1 MPWASVVICQHE
13 GVVAA
18 SGVRINWMQ
27 IPPRVRAGIEGII
40 GGGAVVTAVSQ
51 PGGFSPGTADRV
63 VTADGRRAFVKAV
76 SSMQNAR
83 SPSLH
88 RAEAQVVGQ
97 LPSNSYVPALL
108 GVYDDG
114 AWVGLVFEDVDGHT
128 PALPWNPAE
137 LEAAMTAL
145 QQMAKE
151 FTPSPVPHLASVTS
165 FYATVFA
172 GWERIRAEPPA
183 DLDPWARHHLDD
195 LCRLAARGLASLAGD
210 SLLHTD
216 IRADNL
222 LIRTDGTVAVVDWP
236 WACTGAAWFDQL
248 LLCVNVDLYGGYDSE
263 NLVRHYLETVNR
275 DDITA
280 ALAGLCGYF
289 TDVTRQPPDPGLPT
303 VRAFQRAH
311 ARSTLSW
318 LRRRYPT

>member
-1 MPWASVVICQHE
+1 M
-13 GVVAA
+13 AA
-18 SGVRINWMQ
+18 SGVRISWTQ
-27 IPPRVRAGIEGII
+27 LPVQVRAGIEAII
-40 GGGAVVTAVSQ
+40 GGGAVITAVSQ
-51 PGGFSPGTADRV
+51 SGGFSPGTADRV
-63 VTADGRRAFVKAV
+63 VTADGHRAFVKAV
-76 SSMQNAR
+76 SSIQNER
-83 SPSLH
+83 SPSVH
-88 RAEAQVVGQ
+88 RAEANVVGQ

-114 AWVGLVFEDVDGHT
+114 AWVGLVFEDLDGHT
-128 PALPWNPAE
+128 PALPWNAAD
-137 LEAAMTAL
+137 LEAAMTTL
-145 QQMAKE
+145 REMAGE
-151 FTPSPVPHLASVTS
+151 FTPNPVPDLPSVTS
-165 FYATVFA
+165 SYATVFA
-172 GWERIRAEPPA
+172 GWERIRTEPPD

-210 SLLHTD
+210 CLVHTD

-248 LLCVNVDLYGGYDSE
+248 LLCVNVDLYGGYDPE
-263 NLVRHYLETVNR
+263 QLVLNYLETVNR

-289 TDVTRQPPDPGLPT
+289 TDVARQPPDPGLPT
-303 VRAFQRAH
+303 VRAFQRAQ
-311 ARSTLSW
+311 ARSTLTW

>member
-1 MPWASVVICQHE
+1 MICQHE
-13 GVVAA
+13 EMVTA
-18 SGVRINWMQ
+18 SGVRISWTQ
-27 IPPRVRAGIEGII
+27 IPAWVRAGIEAII

-51 PGGFSPGTADRV
+51 SGGFSPGTADRV

-76 SSMQNAR
+76 SSMQNER

-114 AWVGLVFEDVDGHT
+114 AWVGLVFEDLDGRT
-128 PALPWNPAE
+128 PVLPWNPAE

-145 QQMAKE
+145 QHMAKE
-151 FTPSPVPHLASVTS
+151 FTPSPVPHLQSVTN

-172 GWERIRAEPPA
+172 GWERIRTEPPA
-183 DLDPWARHHLDD
+183 DLDPWARHHLDS
-195 LCRLAARGLASLAGD
+195 LCRLATRGLTSLAGE

-248 LLCVNVDLYGGYDSE
+248 LLCVNVDLYGGYDPE
-263 NLVRHYLETVNR
+263 KLVRHYLESVNG

-289 TDVTRQPPDPGLPT
+289 TDVARQPPDPGLPT
-303 VRAFQRAH
+303 VRAFQQAQ
-311 ARSTLSW
+311 ARSTLDW

>member
-1 MPWASVVICQHE
+1 
-13 GVVAA
+13 
-18 SGVRINWMQ
+18 MQ
-27 IPPRVRAGIEGII
+27 IPAQVRAGIEAII
-40 GGGAVVTAVSQ
+40 GGGAVITAVSQ

-63 VTADGRRAFVKAV
+63 VTVDGRRAFVKAV
-76 SSMQNAR
+76 SSIQNER

-88 RAEAQVVGQ
+88 RAEAHVVGQ
-97 LPSNSYVPALL
+97 LPSNSYVPTLL

-114 AWVGLVFEDVDGHT
+114 AWVGLVFEDLDGHT
-128 PALPWNPAE
+128 PALPWNAAE
-137 LEAAMTAL
+137 LEAAMTTL
-145 QQMAKE
+145 REMAKE
-151 FTPSPVPHLASVTS
+151 FTPNPVSSLPPITS

-172 GWERIRAEPPA
+172 GWERIRNDPPA
-183 DLDPWARHHLDD
+183 DLNPWARDHLDG
-195 LCRLAARGLASLAGD
+195 LCRLAARGLACLAGE

-248 LLCVNVDLYGGYDSE
+248 LLCVNVDLYGGYDPE
-263 NLVRHYLETVNR
+263 RLVLRYLETVNG

-280 ALAGLCGYF
+280 VLAGLCGYF
-289 TDVTRQPPDPGLPT
+289 TDVARQPPDPGLPT

-318 LRRRYPT
+318 LRRRFLT

>member
-1 MPWASVVICQHE
+1 MICQHE
-13 GVVAA
+13 EVVAA
-18 SGVRINWMQ
+18 SGVRISWMQ
-27 IPPRVRAGIEGII
+27 IPPRVRVGIEAII

-76 SSMQNAR
+76 SSIQNER

-88 RAEAQVVGQ
+88 RAEAHVVGQ

-108 GVYDDG
+108 GVYDDDV
-114 AWVGLVFEDVDGHT
+114 WVGLVFEDLDGHT
-128 PALPWNPAE
+128 PALPWNAAE
-137 LEAAMTAL
+137 LEAAMTTL
-145 QQMAKE
+145 QQTARE
-151 FTPSPVPHLASVTS
+151 FTPNPVPNLPAVTS

-172 GWERIRAEPPA
+172 GWERIRTEPPA
-183 DLDPWARHHLDD
+183 DLNPWARHHLDD
-195 LCRLAARGLASLAGD
+195 LCRLAVRGLASLAGN

-248 LLCVNVDLYGGYDSE
+248 LLCVNVDLYGGYDPE
-263 NLVRHYLETVNR
+263 QLVLHYLETVNH

-303 VRAFQRAH
+303 VRAFQRAQ

>member
-1 MPWASVVICQHE
+1 MICQHE
-13 GVVAA
+13 EVVAA
-18 SGVRINWMQ
+18 SGVRITWMQ
-27 IPPRVRAGIEGII
+27 VPARVRAGIEAII

-51 PGGFSPGTADRV
+51 SGGFSPGTADRV

-76 SSMQNAR
+76 SSIQNER

-88 RAEAQVVGQ
+88 RAEAQVVAQ

-114 AWVGLVFEDVDGHT
+114 GWVGLVFEDLDGHS
-128 PALPWNPAE
+128 PALPWNAAE
-137 LEAAMTAL
+137 LEAAMTTL

-151 FTPSPVPHLASVTS
+151 FTPTPVANLQSVTS

-172 GWERIRAEPPA
+172 GWERIRSEPPA
-183 DLDPWARHHLDD
+183 DLDPWAWHHLDD
-195 LCRLAARGLASLAGD
+195 LCRLAARGLACLAGD

-248 LLCVNVDLYGGYDSE
+248 LLCVNVDLYGGHDPE
-263 NLVRHYLETVNR
+263 KLVLHYLETVNR

-280 ALAGLCGYF
+280 ALAALCGYF
-289 TDVTRQPPDPGLPT
+289 TDVARQPPDPGLPT
-303 VRAFQRAH
+303 VRAFQQAQ

>member
-1 MPWASVVICQHE
+1 MPRASVTICQHE
-13 GVVAA
+13 EVVAA
-18 SGVRINWMQ
+18 SGVRISWTQ
-27 IPPRVRAGIEGII
+27 LPARVRAGIEAII
-40 GGGAVVTAVSQ
+40 GGGVVVTAVSQ
-51 PGGFSPGTADRV
+51 SGGFSPGTADRV
-63 VTADGRRAFVKAV
+63 VTANGRRAFVKAV
-76 SSMQNAR
+76 SSIQNER

-88 RAEAQVVGQ
+88 RAEANVVGQ

-108 GVYDDG
+108 GVYDDR
-114 AWVGLVFEDVDGHT
+114 AWVGLVFEDLDGHT
-128 PALPWNPAE
+128 PALPWNSAD
-137 LEAAMTAL
+137 LEAAMTTL
-145 QQMAKE
+145 RQMARE
-151 FTPSPVPHLASVTS
+151 FTPNPVPDLPSVTS

-172 GWERIRAEPPA
+172 GWERIRTVPPA

-248 LLCVNVDLYGGYDSE
+248 LLCVNVDLYGGYDPE
-263 NLVRHYLETVNR
+263 KLVLHYLETVNR

-280 ALAGLCGYF
+280 VLAGLCGYF
-289 TDVTRQPPDPGLPT
+289 TDVARQPLDAGLPT
-303 VRAFQRAH
+303 VRAFQRAQ

-318 LRRRYPT
+318 LRRRCST

>member
-1 MPWASVVICQHE
+1 M
-13 GVVAA
+13 
-18 SGVRINWMQ
+18 RITWMQ
-27 IPPRVRAGIEGII
+27 IPARVRAGIEAII
-40 GGGAVVTAVSQ
+40 GGEAVVTAVSQ
-51 PGGFSPGTADRV
+51 SGGFSPGTADRV

-76 SSMQNAR
+76 NSIQHEPTA
-83 SPSLH
+83 SLH
-88 RAEAQVVGQ
+88 RAEAHVVGQ
-97 LPSNSYVPALL
+97 LPSNAYVPVLL

-114 AWVGLVFEDVDGHT
+114 VWVGLVFEDLDGHT
-128 PALPWNPAE
+128 PAVPWIAAE

-151 FTPSPVPHLASVTS
+151 FTPNPVPDLPSVTS

-183 DLDPWARHHLDD
+183 DLDPWARHHLDG
-195 LCRLAARGLASLAGD
+195 LCRLAARGLACLAGD

-248 LLCVNVDLYGGYDSE
+248 LLCINVDFYGGHDPE
-263 NLVRHYLETVNR
+263 KLVLHYLQAVNR

-289 TDVTRQPPDPGLPT
+289 TDVARQPSDPGLPT

-311 ARSTLSW
+311 ALSTLSW
-318 LRRRYPT
+318 LSRRCTT